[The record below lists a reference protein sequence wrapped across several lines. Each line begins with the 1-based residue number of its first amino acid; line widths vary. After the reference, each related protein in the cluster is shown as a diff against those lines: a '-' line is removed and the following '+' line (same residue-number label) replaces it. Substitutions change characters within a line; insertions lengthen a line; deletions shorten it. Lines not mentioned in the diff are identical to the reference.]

1 MTRAQYRAARRA
13 LKQEN
18 ACRLAGKYHSYRTGA
33 TCAIGALAIEA
44 GVKPSYFRHDRRNG
58 DPVYALPKVTAAIKQ
73 TFGLDEDV
81 QVALQRANDSVCPPA
96 RMGSLD
102 PDELRHKHR
111 LGKVLKVL
119 SDAYNSGK

>member
-81 QVALQRANDSVCPPA
+81 QEALQRANDSVGPPV
-96 RMGSLD
+96 GSLD
-102 PDELRHKHR
+102 PDGSRHKRR

-119 SDAYNSGK
+119 SDAYYSGK

>member
-18 ACRLAGKYHSYRTGA
+18 ACRLAGKYHSYRTDA

-81 QVALQRANDSVCPPA
+81 QAALQCANDRVRPPV
-96 RMGSLD
+96 GSLD
-102 PDELRHKHR
+102 PDESRHKRR
-111 LGKVLKVL
+111 LGKVLEVL
-119 SDAYNSGK
+119 QEAYNNGR